1 MTTGQRLQLRLSEIR
16 QALNELSGLDS
27 PTDEQRTEMDTLA
40 TEYRAKETQWRAA
53 TIAEAD
59 APETRADDDGEDTER
74 RALVERV
81 ELRQY
86 LHAAANGVPV
96 AGAEAELN
104 AALDVRG
111 AGGVAVPWEALLPRH
126 DEEHRA
132 DAATTVG
139 STDHGVTQR
148 AILGRVFART
158 AATFLGVSMPMVP
171 TGDQNF
177 PVLTAGTSAATKN
190 PGVAQDAAAATF
202 TANQLGPTRLTAR
215 YLFRVEDLRR
225 LAGMEAALRTDLR
238 EVMGAAMDATIL
250 NGQASAPDIN
260 GFIDAGT
267 IAAPTTPT
275 AVVTIA
281 SAIETVAS
289 AVDGTHA
296 NGLPDVRLVVGPKTY
311 AKLATL
317 LSSNS
322 EPVALSVL
330 RRESGGLRVSG
341 HVPDPASNVQQAVVA
356 RTAGGG
362 PNAVAPIWQGVELIC
377 DPFSGAAKGEVSV
390 TAIMLWNFQVIRTNA
405 YARAAFKLAA

>member
-1 MTTGQRLQLRLSEIR
+1 MTNGQKLQLRLSEIR
-16 QALNELSGLDS
+16 QTLNDLSGLDT
-27 PTDEQRTEMDTLA
+27 PTDAQRTEMDTLA

-59 APETRADDDGEDTER
+59 APEPRAEGGEDTEW

-104 AALDVRG
+104 AALELRG
-111 AGGVAVPWEALLPRH
+111 AGGVTVPWDALLPRH
-126 DEEHRA
+126 DDEHRA
-132 DAATTVG
+132 DAATSVG
-139 STDHGVTQR
+139 ATDHGVTQR
-148 AILGRVFART
+148 SIVGRVFART
-158 AATFLGVSMPMVP
+158 AAAFLGVSMPMVP

-225 LAGMEAALRTDLR
+225 LAGMEAALRADLR
-238 EVMGAAMDATIL
+238 EVMGEAMDATIL

-281 SAIETVAS
+281 SAIEAVAS
-289 AVDGTHA
+289 AVDGKYA
-296 NGLPDVRLVVGPKTY
+296 NGLPDIRLVVGAKTY
-311 AKLATL
+311 ATLATL

-341 HVPDPASNVQQAVVA
+341 HVPDPASNVQQAVVS

-362 PNAVAPIWQGVELIC
+362 PNAVAPIWQGLELIR
-377 DPFSGAAKGEVSV
+377 DPYSGAAKGDVSV
-390 TAIMLWNFQVIRTNA
+390 TAIMLWNFQVIRTDA

>member
-1 MTTGQRLQLRLSEIR
+1 MTNGQKLQLRLSEIR
-16 QALNELSGLDS
+16 QTLNELSGLDT
-27 PTDEQRTEMDTLA
+27 PTDAQRTEMDTLA

-59 APETRADDDGEDTER
+59 APETRAADGEDTER

-104 AALDVRG
+104 AALDLRG
-111 AGGVAVPWEALLPRH
+111 AGGVAVPWEALLSH
-126 DEEHRA
+126 EVEHRA
-132 DAATTVG
+132 DAATSVG
-139 STDHGVTQR
+139 ATDHGVTQR
-148 AILGRVFART
+148 SIVGRVFART
-158 AATFLGVSMPMVP
+158 AAAFLGVSMPMVP

-225 LAGMEAALRTDLR
+225 LAGMEAALRADLR
-238 EVMGAAMDATIL
+238 EVMGEAMDATIL
-250 NGQASAPDIN
+250 NGQANAPDIN

-275 AVVTIA
+275 AVITIA

-289 AVDGTHA
+289 AVDGKYA
-296 NGLPDVRLVVGPKTY
+296 NGLPDVRLLVGPKTY
-311 AKLATL
+311 ATLAAL
-317 LSSNS
+317 LSDNS

-341 HVPDPASNVQQAVVA
+341 HVPAPASNVQQAVVS

-362 PNAVAPIWQGVELIC
+362 PNAVAPIWQGLELIR
-377 DPFSGAAKGEVSV
+377 DPYSGAAKGEVSV
-390 TAIMLWNFQVIRTNA
+390 TAIMLWNFQVTRTDA

>member
-1 MTTGQRLQLRLSEIR
+1 MTNGQKLQLRLSEIR
-16 QALNELSGLDS
+16 QTLNELSGIDS
-27 PTDEQRTEMDTLA
+27 PTDEQRAEMATLS
-40 TEYRAKETQWRAA
+40 TEYPTVETHWRAA
-53 TIAEAD
+53 AIAEAD
-59 APETRADDDGEDTER
+59 EPETRAADGEDTER
-74 RALVERV
+74 RALVARV

-111 AGGVAVPWEALLPRH
+111 AGGVAVPWEALLSH
-126 DEEHRA
+126 EVEHRA
-132 DAATTVG
+132 DAETSVG
-139 STDHGVTQR
+139 ATDHGVTQR
-148 AILGRVFART
+148 SIVGRVFART
-158 AATFLGVSMPMVP
+158 AAAFLGVSMPMVP

-225 LAGMEAALRTDLR
+225 LAGMEAALRADLR
-238 EVMGAAMDATIL
+238 DVMGEAMDATIL

-267 IAAPTTPT
+267 MAAPTTPT

-289 AVDGTHA
+289 AVDGKYA
-296 NGLPDVRLVVGPKTY
+296 NGLPDVRLLVGPKTY
-311 AKLATL
+311 ATLATL

-341 HVPDPASNVQQAVVA
+341 HVPAPASTVQQAVVS

-362 PNAVAPIWQGVELIC
+362 PNAVAPIWQGLELIR
-377 DPFSGAAKGEVSV
+377 DPYSGAAKGEVSV
-390 TAIMLWNFQVIRTNA
+390 TAIMLWNFQVIRTDA

>member
-1 MTTGQRLQLRLSEIR
+1 
-16 QALNELSGLDS
+16 
-27 PTDEQRTEMDTLA
+27 MDTLA

-59 APETRADDDGEDTER
+59 APETRAKDGEDTER

-81 ELRQY
+81 EFRRY

-104 AALDVRG
+104 AALDLRG
-111 AGGVAVPWEALLPRH
+111 AGGVAVPWETLLPRH

-132 DAATTVG
+132 DAATSVG
-139 STDHGVTQR
+139 ATDHGVTQR
-148 AILGRVFART
+148 TIVGRVFART
-158 AATFLGVSMPMVP
+158 AAAFLGVSMPTVP
-171 TGDQNF
+171 TADQNF

-225 LAGMEAALRTDLR
+225 LAGMEAALRADLR
-238 EVMGAAMDATIL
+238 DVMGEADGFKTIL

-275 AVVTIA
+275 AVITIA

-289 AVDGTHA
+289 AVDGKYA
-296 NGLPDVRLVVGPKTY
+296 NGLPDVRLLVGPKTY
-311 AKLATL
+311 ATLAAL
-317 LSSNS
+317 LSDNS

-341 HVPDPASNVQQAVVA
+341 HVPAPASNVQQAVVS

-362 PNAVAPIWQGVELIC
+362 PNAVAPIWQGLELIR
-377 DPFSGAAKGEVSV
+377 DPYSGAAKGEVSV
-390 TAIMLWNFQVIRTNA
+390 TAIMLWNFQVIRTDA